1 MILTLTYGSN
11 NGTVSTDFEVKSY
24 NKKTIYYNN
33 LKHAENSVSLSI
45 PYNEN
50 IQNIMNVYS
59 SGDIKAQITDNS
71 STVFTGYLR
80 KDFSFSK
87 KQRNQPMSLEIV
99 SPDYTLDVDSS
110 TIHAE
115 RSSSLGKIV
124 TYLLNQTSFDGN
136 YNVSSLNS
144 ITIPLFIINEG
155 DNIKTVLD
163 KLLTEYGYQYDF
175 DTNGNF
181 TVYPLFSDVPSDMS
195 TITSVFNGDNCIDE
209 IKINKKEQEHNGT
222 KVTYSPTSL
231 KSDIIVFADTTNGD
245 AGKLSCNIELPAKS
259 YLGNLDDG
267 TTTYYIE
274 YDSTAG
280 EVKWAENVSL
290 TIESS
295 NNAGLVT
302 TFTNHGLRGEISVYN
317 KTNSTITI
325 TKIQVKGSAYVS
337 NETAISTS
345 SKGTKFYEYSAEY
358 IQNSTYADSLARNY
372 TNWES
377 YADYTID
384 LKSRTNWPLGTFVKV
399 EEVGLATMY
408 GRIIEKTEKIDGS
421 PIQYKIEAISE
432 YSQSA
437 ATTRKRQNAIFTTIG
452 LKGDKGDAGEQG
464 PQGPHGDTGPQGPQG
479 IKGDTGTRGNL
490 TFEGTEIYNIRASAV
505 AYTLTTASTGITS
518 NSMSILVG
526 DKYINS
532 LTFDVWKCTTAGTA
546 STAKWTYEGRQGKDS
561 DSSNQWRFFGDGTRN
576 KYNGG
581 AFGEDTTVT
590 TEVGESPFGGNSE
603 LLKITRAN
611 SSKVWDYV
619 IPFNQTVKIESGFS
633 YRYVCYVKK
642 TAANV
647 PSYFGIQNWKN
658 SDNGYN
664 PYVLSLSGGNINAAY
679 CCTTTNF
686 GTLNRWYC
694 IVSYV
699 TANGVTTA
707 PANDAGVYDMV
718 TKQKVLDCTNY
729 QFKNITEVPH
739 DGTLI
744 LYSWNEPASADTAYI
759 YDIRFDKLDGTE
771 PTLYELLNID
781 TDAKGKGTWASGTNY
796 IIGDIVF
803 YSTDGCSYI
812 CKASHTSSSS
822 IVPTNTTYWDKL
834 ADKGDRGF
842 SSRTI
847 AFRANYSDLATAN
860 EGECYTCGYDSN
872 GAEADIP
879 GYVIVNGQTYYA
891 KGMTNTNYAEDGYL
905 VIPTT
910 ATSPSAAAVP
920 VVAYD
925 CGLPSNPWYYIKNDM
940 YSGDDYTVSIPDT
953 NKPNWVVIAKMKQFD
968 AEGNVSIE
976 PVTPCLLSAV
986 SQPLDYYYEGIVA
999 AVTQYTSSN
1008 ITPYKIT
1015 ESGGTFSKTALTS
1028 IYAKRGAVVI
1038 NTNAVTPNS
1047 STAQAKF
1054 QYYNGT
1060 YWRDIYSSDPRYYK
1074 FVELAAGDL
1083 PALAGYYDTLG
1094 LSVPSIC
1101 GTYINTLTSNKAFI
1115 DKLFANVITVKNEIK
1130 SSNYV
1135 AASSTTVGAGFRLAY
1150 DGSAYINKL
1159 EMNGY
1164 DLKADTND
1172 NLIFAKNY
1180 ANDNKGNNTLIG
1192 SNIGDSKTNDCII
1205 IGSNSQNRSSFNN
1218 PTSDKN
1224 INNIIIGNNCLKNLD
1239 GGYYMVAIGD
1249 YCLTNFTHGVNSS
1262 GNGNN
1267 WSCNTAI
1274 GYKAL
1279 HNLTTGVGN
1288 TAIGPFA
1295 CRYYTTGRNNMQI
1308 GYAPAHEDLVRS
1320 FGMEKWCN
1328 VIMIGDALT
1337 YITLNKAITQNRAF
1351 KIIVNCCGSLIGATE
1366 WSPNP
1371 QNVPAMGFIGQARRG
1386 ENRAIDQIY
1395 FANENSLQ
1403 LQNTNETN
1411 YMTINNNST
1420 SPIGENVV
1428 LFIVKVD
1435 KYGADADSNNV

>member
-50 IQNIMNVYS
+50 IQNIINVYS

-144 ITIPLFIINEG
+144 IIIPLFIINEG

-231 KSDIIVFADTTNGD
+231 KSNIIVFADTTNGD

-280 EVKWAENVSL
+280 EVKWAEDVSL

-464 PQGPHGDTGPQGPQG
+464 PQGETGPQGPQG

-505 AYTLTTASTGITS
+505 AYTLTTESTGITS

-561 DSSNQWRFFGDGTRN
+561 DSSNQWRFFGNGTRN

-581 AFGEDTTVT
+581 NFSKDITVT

-603 LLKITRAN
+603 LLKIERAA
-611 SSKVWDYV
+611 STDTSRDYV
-619 IPFNQTVKIESGFS
+619 TPFNKTVKIESGFS

-642 TAANV
+642 TTANV
-647 PSYFGIQNWKN
+647 RSYFGIQNWKDN
-658 SDNGYN
+658 DNGYN
-664 PYVLSLSGGNINAAY
+664 PYVLSLSGGYIYNAY
-679 CCTTTNF
+679 CCDSTNF

-699 TANGVTTA
+699 TANGVKTA

-718 TKQKVLDCTNY
+718 TKQKVLDCVNY

-739 DGTLI
+739 EGTMI
-744 LYSWNEPASADTAYI
+744 LYNWGKPAPADTAYI

-781 TDAKGKGTWASGTNY
+781 TNAKGKGNWNSGTNY
-796 IIGDIVF
+796 IIGDSVF
-803 YSTDGCSYI
+803 YSTNGCSYI
-812 CKASHTSSSS
+812 CKSSHTSSSS

-834 ADKGDRGF
+834 ADKGAKGDRGF

-847 AFRANYSDLATAN
+847 AFRANYSEFATAN
-860 EGECYTCGYDSN
+860 AGECYTCGYDSN
-872 GAEADIP
+872 GAEADTP

-891 KGMTNTNYAEDGYL
+891 KGMTNTGCAEDGYL
-905 VIPTT
+905 IIPTT
-910 ATSPSAAAVP
+910 ATSSSAAAVP

-925 CGLPSNPWYYIKNDM
+925 TGLASNPWYYIKNGV
-940 YSGDDYTVSIPDT
+940 YSGSDYTVSITDA
-953 NKPNWVVIAKMKQFD
+953 NKPNWVVIAKMKQYD

-999 AVTQYTSSN
+999 AVTQYTSAN

-1015 ESGGTFSKTALTS
+1015 ESSGTFSKTALTARN
-1028 IYAKRGAVVI
+1028 AKRGAVVI
-1038 NTNAVTPNS
+1038 NTNAVTPTS

-1060 YWRDIYSSDPRYYK
+1060 YWRDIDSSDPRYYK
-1074 FVELAAGDL
+1074 FIELAAGDL

-1094 LSVPSIC
+1094 LSVPTIC
-1101 GTYINTLTSNKAFI
+1101 GTYINTLTSNRAFI
-1115 DKLFANVITVKNEIK
+1115 DKLFANVITVGREVK

-1135 AASSTTVGAGFRLAY
+1135 AASSTTVGDGFRLSS

-1159 EMNGY
+1159 DMNGY
-1164 DLKADTND
+1164 DLKADTNN

-1180 ANDNKGNNTLIG
+1180 NNSNINNSNNTLIG
-1192 SNIGDSKTNDCII
+1192 YNIGDSKTCGCII

-1218 PTSDKN
+1218 NDNGDTNSD
-1224 INNIIIGNNCLKNLD
+1224 NIIIGDNCLKNLD
-1239 GGYYMVAIGD
+1239 GGYYMVAIGNG
-1249 YCLTNFTHGVNSS
+1249 CLTNFTHGVDT
-1262 GNGNN
+1262 GN

-1274 GYKAL
+1274 GYNAL
-1279 HNLTTGVGN
+1279 HNLTTGTGN
-1288 TAIGPFA
+1288 TAIGPFT
-1295 CRYYTTGRNNMQI
+1295 CRDYTTGCDNMEI
-1308 GYAPAHEDLVRS
+1308 GYATAHKELVRS

-1337 YITLNKAITQNRAF
+1337 YITLYKAITQDRAF
-1351 KIIVNCCGSLIGATE
+1351 KIIVNCCGKLIKATD
-1366 WSPNP
+1366 WSPTP
-1371 QNVPAMGFIGQARRG
+1371 QNIPAMGFVGNAKKG
-1386 ENRAIDQIY
+1386 ENRSIDQIY
-1395 FANENSLQ
+1395 FGGSNYLQ

-1420 SPIGENVV
+1420 SPIGQNVV
-1428 LFIVKVD
+1428 LFIVSVG
-1435 KYGADADSNNV
+1435 KYGARVESTNV

>member
-1 MILTLTYGSN
+1 MILTITYDSN

-50 IQNIMNVYS
+50 IQNIINVYS
-59 SGDIKAQITDNS
+59 SGDIKAKITDNS

-80 KDFSFSK
+80 KNFSFSK

-144 ITIPLFIINEG
+144 INIPLFIINEG

-384 LKSRTNWPLGTFVKV
+384 LKSKTNWPLGTFVKV

-452 LKGDKGDAGEQG
+452 LKGDKGDAGGQG
-464 PQGPHGDTGPQGPQG
+464 PQGETGPQGPQG

-581 AFGEDTTVT
+581 AWGEDITVT

-603 LLKITRAN
+603 LLKIARTA
-611 SSKVWDYV
+611 STGPSYDYV
-619 IPFNQTVKIESGFS
+619 IPFNETVKIESGFS

-647 PSYFGIQNWKN
+647 ISYFGIQNWKN
-658 SDNGYN
+658 TDNGYN
-664 PYVLSLSGGNINAAY
+664 PYVLSLSGGGINAAY
-679 CCTTTNF
+679 CCSTTNF

-739 DGTLI
+739 DGTMI
-744 LYSWNEPASADTAYI
+744 LYSWNQTAAADTAYI

-847 AFRANYSDLATAN
+847 AFRANYSEFATA
-860 EGECYTCGYDSN
+860 ELGECYTCGYDSN

-905 VIPTT
+905 IIPTT
-910 ATSPSAAAVP
+910 ANSSSAAAIP

-925 CGLPSNPWYYIKNDM
+925 SGLASNPWCYIKNDVN
-940 YSGDDYTVSIPDT
+940 SDDHTVNITDE
-953 NKPNWVVIAKMKQFD
+953 NKPNWVVIAKMKQYD

-999 AVTQYTSSN
+999 AVTQYTSAN

-1015 ESGGTFSKTALTS
+1015 ESGGKFSKTALAS
-1028 IYAKRGAVVI
+1028 RYAKRGAVVI
-1038 NTNAVTPNS
+1038 NTNAVTPGS

-1060 YWRDIYSSDPRYYK
+1060 YWRDIDSSDPRYYK
-1074 FVELAAGDL
+1074 FIELAAGDL

-1094 LSVPSIC
+1094 LSVPNIC
-1101 GTYINTLTSNKAFI
+1101 GTYINTLTSNRAFI

-1130 SSNYV
+1130 SSNYETT
-1135 AASSTTVGAGFRLAY
+1135 ASTSTGAGFNLNS
-1150 DGSAYINKL
+1150 DGTADLNQITINGMKL
-1159 EMNGY
+1159 SY
-1164 DLKADTND
+1164 DLK
-1172 NLIFAKNY
+1172 
-1180 ANDNKGNNTLIG
+1180 NNQLIG
-1192 SNIGDSKTNDCII
+1192 KSTGTKITTGEQNITIGLYALHDTTTGSSNIAIGDSTLYKNISGNFNTAIGRYALCYNTSGHNNIAIGRGALYTNSEGHHNVAISSLALYSNTT
-1205 IGSNSQNRSSFNN
+1205 GSN
-1218 PTSDKN
+1218 
-1224 INNIIIGNNCLKNLD
+1224 
-1239 GGYYMVAIGD
+1239 
-1249 YCLTNFTHGVNSS
+1249 
-1262 GNGNN
+1262 
-1267 WSCNTAI
+1267 NTAI
-1274 GYKAL
+1274 GYDAL
-1279 HNLTTGVGN
+1279 RDNTTGSDNIAIGYGAKVPPTWGNSINLGNKIIYLEFHSTCTQATAFTNITRYITAQAYQYFPCMGVVGN
-1288 TAIGPFA
+1288 
-1295 CRYYTTGRNNMQI
+1295 
-1308 GYAPAHEDLVRS
+1308 PAS
-1320 FGMEKWCN
+1320 G
-1328 VIMIGDALT
+1328 
-1337 YITLNKAITQNRAF
+1337 QNRAIAF
-1351 KIIVNCCGSLIGATE
+1351 AKFPSANRIELK
-1366 WSPNP
+1366 
-1371 QNVPAMGFIGQARRG
+1371 NV
-1386 ENRAIDQIY
+1386 
-1395 FANENSLQ
+1395 
-1403 LQNTNETN
+1403 NETT
-1411 YMTINNNST
+1411 YKTITKDSSST
-1420 SPIGENVV
+1420 LGESITLCFMPRQPNLVQS
-1428 LFIVKVD
+1428 
-1435 KYGADADSNNV
+1435 SNK